1 MRISTAQI
9 YQGSLNAML
18 DNQSSLSHTQLQMS
32 TGRRILTPSDD
43 PVGSAAVLDLNQAI
57 DNTHQYQ
64 ANADVAI
71 GRLQLGESTL
81 GDVGNLLQRVREL
94 TVQANNDT
102 QTSET
107 RRYIATELRQL
118 RSQLI
123 GLANT
128 RDATGEYLFAGFK
141 GNTQPFVPN
150 SAGQVTYVGDPGS
163 RYLQVGPGQQVV
175 DGEPGSAVFMG
186 IRNGNGT
193 FSTLDNPA
201 NTGSG
206 IIVPGTVVNPGAY
219 VADTFQIQFTSAT
232 TYDVVDTTTATTIL
246 AAQTYTDGAAISFN
260 GIQVMISGQPGA
272 TDSFTVSPSA
282 NQDVF
287 STVQNIITA
296 LETYQNT
303 PVGNSAMHNA
313 VNRGMVDI
321 DQAMGSMLDA
331 RARAG
336 ARLNTLDGQKSANDA
351 FLLLAQQSLS
361 NVQDLDYAEAAS
373 RLNQQLL
380 ALQATQQTFVK
391 VQGLSLFN
399 YLR

>member
-64 ANADVAI
+64 ANADVAT

-94 TVQANNDT
+94 SVQANNDT
-102 QTSET
+102 QTADT
-107 RRYIATELRQL
+107 RRYISTELRQL

-141 GNTQPFVPN
+141 GNSQPFVTN
-150 SAGQVTYVGDPGS
+150 AAGQVTYVGDPGS

-193 FSTLDNPA
+193 FTTLDNPA

-232 TYDVVDTTTATTIL
+232 TYDVIDTTTATTVL
-246 AAQTYTDGAAISFN
+246 AAQPYTDGAAINFN
-260 GIQVMISGQPGA
+260 GIQVIVSGQPGA

-287 STVQNIITA
+287 STMQNIITA
-296 LETYQNT
+296 LETYPST
-303 PVGNSAMHNA
+303 PAGTASLHNA
-313 VNRGMVDI
+313 MNRGMVDI
-321 DQAMGSMLDA
+321 DQTMGSMLDA

-336 ARLNTLDGQKSANDA
+336 ARLNTLDGQKSANDN
-351 FLLLAQQSLS
+351 FLLLAKQSLS

>member
-1 MRISTAQI
+1 
-9 YQGSLNAML
+9 
-18 DNQSSLSHTQLQMS
+18 
-32 TGRRILTPSDD
+32 
-43 PVGSAAVLDLNQAI
+43 
-57 DNTHQYQ
+57 
-64 ANADVAI
+64 
-71 GRLQLGESTL
+71 
-81 GDVGNLLQRVREL
+81 
-94 TVQANNDT
+94 
-102 QTSET
+102 
-107 RRYIATELRQL
+107 
-118 RSQLI
+118 
-123 GLANT
+123 
-128 RDATGEYLFAGFK
+128 
-141 GNTQPFVPN
+141 
-150 SAGQVTYVGDPGS
+150 
-163 RYLQVGPGQQVV
+163 LQVGPGQQVV

-193 FSTLDNPA
+193 FTTLDNPA

-232 TYDVVDTTTATTIL
+232 TYDVIDTTTATTVL
-246 AAQTYTDGAAISFN
+246 AAQPYTDGAAINFN
-260 GIQVMISGQPGA
+260 GIQVIVSGQPGA

-287 STVQNIITA
+287 STMQNIITA
-296 LETYQNT
+296 LETYPST
-303 PVGNSAMHNA
+303 PAGTASLHNA
-313 VNRGMVDI
+313 MNRGMVDI

-336 ARLNTLDGQKSANDA
+336 ARLNTLDGQKSANDN
-351 FLLLAQQSLS
+351 FLLLAKQSLS

>member
-1 MRISTAQI
+1 MRISTSQI
-9 YQGSLNAML
+9 FQGSLNAML
-18 DNQSSLSHTQLQMS
+18 DNQSSLTHTQLQMS

-64 ANADVAI
+64 TNADVAV

-94 TVQANNDT
+94 TVQANNDS
-102 QTSET
+102 QTPET
-107 RRYIATELRQL
+107 RRYMATELRQL

-123 GLANT
+123 GMANT

-141 GNTQPFVPN
+141 GNSQPFVPN
-150 SAGQVTYVGDPGS
+150 AAGQVTYVGDPGS
-163 RYLQVGPGQQVV
+163 RYLQVGPGQQIV

-193 FSTLDNPA
+193 FTTLDNPA

-206 IIVPGTVVNPGAY
+206 IIVPGTVVNPAAWVPDTYTITFPTPTTYEVRDSAAALVTSGAY
-219 VADTFQIQFTSAT
+219 QSD
-232 TYDVVDTTTATTIL
+232 
-246 AAQTYTDGAAISFN
+246 AAIAFN
-260 GIQVMISGQPGA
+260 GIQVILTGQPGP
-272 TDSFTVSPSA
+272 TDSFTVGPSA

-287 STVQNIITA
+287 STVQNIITT
-296 LETYQNT
+296 LETYPNT
-303 PVGNSAMHNA
+303 PAGMANLHNA

-321 DQAMGSMLDA
+321 DQAMGSMLEA

-336 ARLNTLDGQKSANDA
+336 ARLNTLDSQKSANDA

-373 RLNQQLL
+373 RLNRQLL
-380 ALQATQQTFVK
+380 SLQATQQTFVK